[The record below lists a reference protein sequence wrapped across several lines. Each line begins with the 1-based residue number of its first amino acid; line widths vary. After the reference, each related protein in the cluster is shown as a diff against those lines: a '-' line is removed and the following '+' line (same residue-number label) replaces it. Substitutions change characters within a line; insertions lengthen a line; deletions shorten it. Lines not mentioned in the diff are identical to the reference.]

1 MPTGIK
7 ALILSYSFQK
17 KPMQKKEELNRKR
30 IRKERMV
37 VFGVVV
43 FFILAAA
50 GIVYLAIQFGS

>member
-1 MPTGIK
+1 
-7 ALILSYSFQK
+7 
-17 KPMQKKEELNRKR
+17 MQKKEELNRKR

-37 VFGVVV
+37 VFGVVI